1 MDLVIHILAG
11 LIGIHVVYFYITK
24 FSKGLLGYIF
34 VLGMAVG
41 LSSYLNY
48 LGVEESVCRL
58 TIVIVGIFVFS
69 IDMIYGK
76 IMREIREI
84 VKNN

>member
-1 MDLVIHILAG
+1 MDLIIQILAG
-11 LIGIHVVYFYITK
+11 LIGIYIVYFYITK

-34 VLGMAVG
+34 ALGMAVG

-48 LGVEESVCRL
+48 LGVEESVSRL

-69 IDMIYGK
+69 LDMIYSK
-76 IMREIREI
+76 IMREIKE
-84 VKNN
+84 NNKL